1 MYRVSG
7 RAELQKV
14 MGQLRGLRGD
24 VRNPER
30 LLKRLASIVFWVLLI
45 LPLVGIPLFFLLYS
59 VLH

>member
-7 RAELQKV
+7 RAELRKV
-14 MGQLRGLRGD
+14 MGQLRGLRSD

-30 LLKRLASIVFWVLLI
+30 LLKRLASIVFWALLM
-45 LPLVGIPLFFLLYS
+45 LPLVGVPLFFLIYS